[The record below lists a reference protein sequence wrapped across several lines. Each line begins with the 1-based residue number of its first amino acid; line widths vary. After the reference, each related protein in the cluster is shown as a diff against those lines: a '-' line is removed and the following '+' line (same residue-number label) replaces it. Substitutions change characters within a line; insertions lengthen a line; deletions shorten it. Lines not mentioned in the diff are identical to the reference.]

1 MNRLRAR
8 SLMEISQVQYG
19 FMPDRGTRNA
29 IFVLRRLAERSIQ
42 KQKDAFTCFIDYSKA
57 FDTVKHASLFHLLS
71 SLDIESHDIKLLANL
86 YWNQQ
91 AAVRHNGEL
100 SESMNIKQGIRQ
112 GCVASPH
119 LFALY
124 TEMIVKK
131 IEGKGGFRVGGTVI
145 NNLRYADDTVIIAE
159 TEEELQQLINIVVRE
174 SENKGLHLNGSKSF
188 TMVFSKSTVIPTC
201 NITIHGTRLE
211 QVNSFIYLGRCVQNV
226 RRRIGIAKSA
236 FTSLETELKSRHINL
251 QLRIRVLKCYVWS
264 TLLYGSETW
273 TLTSDLMKQ
282 LEATEML
289 FLRRMLRIS
298 YKDRV
303 TNEEVL
309 HRANEDR
316 TLMKDIVK
324 RQIDFFGH
332 VIKKEELENLVI
344 TGFIEGKRASGRQR
358 ETYLTYLQN
367 MKGMTPI
374 ELIHRERCLVTVVQI
389 AGYANMIWHTMMMIL
404 I

>member
-1 MNRLRAR
+1 
-8 SLMEISQVQYG
+8 MEISQVQYG

-29 IFVLRRLAERSIQ
+29 IFVLRRLVERSIQ
-42 KQKDAFTCFIDYSKA
+42 KQKDVFTCFIDYSKA
-57 FDTVKHASLFHLLS
+57 FDTVKHASLFDLLS
-71 SLDIESHDIKLLANL
+71 SLDIDSHDIQLLANL

-91 AAVRHNGEL
+91 AAVRHNGEV
-100 SESMNIKQGIRQ
+100 SESVNIKQGIRQ

-124 TEMIVKK
+124 TEMIMRN

-159 TEEELQQLINIVVRE
+159 TEEELQQLIDIVVRE
-174 SENKGLHLNGSKSF
+174 SENKGLYLNGSKSF

-201 NITIHGTRLE
+201 NITIHGTSLE
-211 QVNSFIYLGRCVQNV
+211 QVNSFIYLGSMFTSDGRCVQDV

-236 FTSLETELKSRHINL
+236 FTSLEKVLKSRDIKL

-282 LEATEML
+282 LEATEMW

-298 YKDRV
+298 YKDKV
-303 TNEEVL
+303 TNE
-309 HRANEDR
+309 
-316 TLMKDIVK
+316 
-324 RQIDFFGH
+324 
-332 VIKKEELENLVI
+332 
-344 TGFIEGKRASGRQR
+344 
-358 ETYLTYLQN
+358 
-367 MKGMTPI
+367 
-374 ELIHRERCLVTVVQI
+374 
-389 AGYANMIWHTMMMIL
+389 
-404 I
+404 